1 MAKPKGEKIQPFRA
15 SNGQSLAHAQTSLRT
30 SMRDL
35 NLNQILAKS
44 GLLLFYLFGFSKKKE
59 KDFVSNFK
67 TSSEVEK
74 RLTS

>member
-44 GLLLFYLFGFSKKKE
+44 GLLLFYLFGFSKKKKKKIFFQILKLIVKLK
-59 KDFVSNFK
+59 KD
-67 TSSEVEK
+67 
-74 RLTS
+74 

>member
-35 NLNQILAKS
+35 NLNKILAKS
-44 GLLLFYLFGFSKKKE
+44 GLLLFYLFGFSKIKKKKILFQILKLLVKLK
-59 KDFVSNFK
+59 KD
-67 TSSEVEK
+67 
-74 RLTS
+74 